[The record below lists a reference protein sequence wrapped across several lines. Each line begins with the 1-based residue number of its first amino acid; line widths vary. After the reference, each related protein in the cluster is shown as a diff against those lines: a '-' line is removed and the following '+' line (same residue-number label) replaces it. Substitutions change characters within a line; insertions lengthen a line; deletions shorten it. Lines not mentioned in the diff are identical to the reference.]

1 MLKSEFVTKIS
12 EKTGLTKFP
21 AILLVI
27 GIICLLVGKK
37 NDSKVPSLI
46 GVISALVG
54 VVWLV
59 VGTF

>member
-1 MLKSEFVTKIS
+1 MNIMLKF
-12 EKTGLTKFP
+12 GFP

-27 GIICLLVGKK
+27 GIICLLVAKK
-37 NDSKVPSLI
+37 NDDSKVPSLI

>member
-1 MLKSEFVTKIS
+1 MNIMLKF
-12 EKTGLTKFP
+12 GFP

-27 GIICLLVGKK
+27 GIICLLVAKK

>member
-1 MLKSEFVTKIS
+1 MGVMLKF
-12 EKTGLTKFP
+12 GFP

-27 GIICLLVGKK
+27 GVICLLIGKK

-46 GVISALVG
+46 GVISALVA
-54 VVWLV
+54 VVWFV

>member
-1 MLKSEFVTKIS
+1 MGIMLKF
-12 EKTGLTKFP
+12 GFP
-21 AILLVI
+21 VILLVI

-46 GVISALVG
+46 GVISSLVG